1 MHWKKLSQAPLSL
14 SLSVPQDFSYLPEKS
29 VIRSVVDFLT
39 EAGKKGPEFAH
50 PSLVKTAL
58 SSLATVGGSYQYP
71 PVNWSAI
78 LSPLMRLNF
87 GTVIP
92 SPPICST

>member
-1 MHWKKLSQAPLSL
+1 M
-14 SLSVPQDFSYLPEKS
+14 PQDFSYLPEKS
-29 VIRSVVDFLT
+29 VIRSVVDFLA
-39 EAGKKGPEFAH
+39 EAGKKGPEFSH
-50 PSLVKTAL
+50 PSLVKTGL
-58 SSLATVGGSYQYP
+58 GSLATVGGSYQYP

-92 SPPICST
+92 SPPISST